1 MKKIMLAILL
11 ICNFCSIA
19 NAAEKHWIQSK
30 TDDGSVLILEDGST
44 WEVDSVDQ
52 IDTNLW
58 LPMTDVIVTDDEDQ
72 MISLDDHET
81 VGVTRIE

>member
-1 MKKIMLAILL
+1 MLL
-11 ICNFCSIA
+11 
-19 NAAEKHWIQSK
+19 EKHWIQSK

-81 VGVTRIE
+81 CRV